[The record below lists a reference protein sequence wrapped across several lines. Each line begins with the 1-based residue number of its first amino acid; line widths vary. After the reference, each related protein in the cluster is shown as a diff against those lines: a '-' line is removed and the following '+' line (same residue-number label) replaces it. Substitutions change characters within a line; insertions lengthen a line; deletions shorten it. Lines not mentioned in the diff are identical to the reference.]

1 MEDYVSIK
9 WIADELHVSKQTV
22 RYHLKKFPDSVRKDE
37 DGKTVIPAEIAEK
50 LRARIGGKEVVNN
63 DPFTGKEVVN
73 DPGFTGKKPEK
84 SGNFTGKEV
93 VKDDSFT
100 GKEEESAIALTL
112 EILRQQLATKDAQIA
127 EKDRQIAQLS
137 AQLSDTTEALKAA
150 QRAQEAA
157 QALHAGTMAQLQEV
171 TQNAPVEAEPVA
183 EDEDPEEAEQ
193 RRRGF
198 WSWILRGKRG

>member
-1 MEDYVSIK
+1 MESYT
-9 WIADELHVSKQTV
+9 IAQAAKLLGLSKMGV
-22 RYHLKKFPDSVRKDE
+22 RFRLNSLNVQLEKDDRGRVVVPE
-37 DGKTVIPAEIAEK
+37 NVFRMIHDGA
-50 LRARIGGKEVVNN
+50 
-63 DPFTGKEVVN
+63 
-73 DPGFTGKKPEK
+73 KPESGPESEVESK
-84 SGNFTGKEV
+84 SESTFHFPESKVESG
-93 VKDDSFT
+93 
-100 GKEEESAIALTL
+100 EELSEKPESKPESDRKAESDPLASMLSV
-112 EILRQQLATKDAQIA
+112 LREQLAVKDAQIA

-171 TQNAPVEAEPVA
+171 TKNAPVEAEPVA

>member
-1 MEDYVSIK
+1 MENYTIK
-9 WIADELHVSKQTV
+9 EAADALGVSKQAV
-22 RYHLKKFPDSVRKDE
+22 RYHLKKIGGQFRKDE
-37 DGKTVIPAEIAEK
+37 RGIAVIPAEVFEEI
-50 LRARIGGKEVVNN
+50 RARIGGKEVVNG
-63 DPFTGKEVVN
+63 DSFTGKQVVN
-73 DPGFTGKKPEK
+73 EEAFTGKKPEK
-84 SGNFTGKEV
+84 SGNFTGKEE
-93 VKDDSFT
+93 
-100 GKEEESAIALTL
+100 GSAIALTL

-171 TQNAPVEAEPVA
+171 TKNAPVEAEPVA